1 MITTSGKRKR
11 AIARASLKKGKGS
24 VSINGIPLEN
34 YTPKYAQMK
43 IMEPIIL
50 IGEKAKKI
58 DVSIRTN
65 GGGVMSQADASRLAL
80 SRALVEFDES
90 NEETLL
96 DYDRKLL
103 VADVRRRESR
113 KPNTRG
119 NARAKRQ
126 KSYR

>member
-1 MITTSGKRKR
+1 MITTSGKRKQ
-11 AIARASLKKGKGS
+11 AIARASLKKGNGS
-24 VSINGIPLEN
+24 IKINGTPLEN
-34 YTPKYAQMK
+34 FAPRYARMK
-43 IMEPIIL
+43 VMEPIIL
-50 IGEKAKKI
+50 IGEKAKQI

-65 GGGVMSQADASRLAL
+65 GGGIMGQSDAARLAL

-90 NEETLL
+90 NEDILL
-96 DYDRKLL
+96 NYDRKLL
-103 VADVRRRESR
+103 VADVRRRETR